1 MQEREASTSDSPPKF
16 RKQRKKEKNK
26 KRRIEMLRQAVNKVY
41 IEGILAENDLNYT
54 SFTKNGKNVEA
65 IGGKITVKVTQ
76 KINGVDK
83 ELMIPVHMFS
93 AKYKNDGNPNP
104 AYASIDATKN
114 NLVSIA
120 ASDEDHADRIRLTG
134 SLEMNEYY
142 SQNGQLV
149 SFPRI
154 KASFVNKISKE
165 ICNQRAEGEIEF
177 CVAEKIEEIENDEP
191 TGRLIVRGIVP
202 QYGGKIDV
210 IPFYVTAP
218 TAIDVANTY
227 WNEGD
232 SVRVQ
237 IKLNFSSTTKQIIEE
252 VDFGDPIVRNRTV
265 NVSEVIISGGNRAP
279 LDEEEAFGTSD
290 IQTALAERKARL
302 EAQKAKDAAKASAP
316 AQKKLDLGF

>member
-1 MQEREASTSDSPPKF
+1 
-16 RKQRKKEKNK
+16 
-26 KRRIEMLRQAVNKVY
+26 MLRQATNKVY
-41 IEGILAENDLNYT
+41 IQGILAENDLNYT
-54 SFTKNGKNVEA
+54 SFTKNGKSVEA

-76 KINGVDK
+76 TINGAEK

-93 AKYKNDGNPNP
+93 AKYKNNGDPNP
-104 AYASIDATKN
+104 AYASIDAVKN

-142 SQNGQLV
+142 SQGGQLV

-154 KASFVNKISKE
+154 KASFVNKVSKE
-165 ICNQRAEGEIEF
+165 ICNQRAEGEVEF
-177 CVAEKIEEIENDEP
+177 CIADKVEEIENDEP
-191 TGRLIVRGIVP
+191 TGRLIIKGIVP

-210 IPFYVTAP
+210 VPFYVISP
-218 TAIDVANTY
+218 TAIDVAENY
-227 WNEGD
+227 WNVGD

-252 VDFGDPIVRNRTV
+252 VDFGDPIVRNRTI

-279 LDEEEAFGTSD
+279 LDEEEAFGTAD

-302 EAQKAKDAAKASAP
+302 EAQKVKDAAKAKTASKP
-316 AQKKLDLGF
+316 AKLDLGF

>member
-1 MQEREASTSDSPPKF
+1 MS
-16 RKQRKKEKNK
+16 
-26 KRRIEMLRQAVNKVY
+26 LRQAANKVY

-54 SFTKNGKNVEA
+54 SFTKNGKSVEA

-76 KINGVDK
+76 TINGAEK

-104 AYASIDATKN
+104 AYTSIDAVKN

-142 SQNGQLV
+142 SQSGQLV

-154 KASFVNKISKE
+154 KASFVNKISKD
-165 ICNQRAEGEIEF
+165 ICNQRAEGEVEF
-177 CVAEKIEEIENDEP
+177 CIAETLEEIENDEP

-202 QYGGKIDV
+202 QYGGKVDV
-210 IPFYVTAP
+210 VPFYVVSP
-218 TAIDVANTY
+218 TAIDVAENY
-227 WNEGD
+227 WKPGD
-232 SVRVQ
+232 TVRVQ
-237 IKLNFSSTTKQIIEE
+237 IKLNFSSTTKQIVEE
-252 VDFGDPIVRNRTV
+252 VDFGDPIIRNRTI
-265 NVSEVIISGGNRAP
+265 NVSEIIISGGNRAP
-279 LDEEEAFGTSD
+279 LDEDEAFGTGD

-302 EAQKAKDAAKASAP
+302 EAQKAKDAAKAKTSAAP
-316 AQKKLDLGF
+316 KKLDLGF